1 VVGICND
8 VDVME
13 GAAKRQAVAVLG
25 STGSVGVSTLDVL
38 RRNANGYRV
47 AALAANS
54 SVDALES
61 QCIEFAP
68 DYAAMSDP
76 HAAQE
81 LRHRLAAR
89 KLNTQVLA
97 GPEALEKIAAD
108 PEIPVVMAAIVG
120 FAGVNSTIAAAN
132 QGKRILLANKESLVV
147 AGDLL
152 CDAVRRG
159 GATILPVDSEHNAIF
174 QCLPLSH
181 QHGAPVRGDEQIH
194 TLVLTAS
201 GGPFRSFSSDDMR
214 GVTVQQA
221 VAHPNWDM
229 GPKISVDSA
238 TMMNKGLEVIE
249 ACFLFGVDESQIEVV
264 VHPQSVVHSMVRF
277 RDGSVLA
284 QLGEPDMRTP
294 IASALAWPARVDAGV
309 DQLDFCALS
318 GLEFHAPD
326 PVRFPCLQLARE
338 AINAGQGANV
348 VLNAANELSV
358 AMFLD
363 EKIRF
368 VDIAQVN
375 AFVLQ
380 HCPSESPSNVAD
392 LQALDL
398 TARRIAEDYIANG
411 LKSVGLV

>member
-1 VVGICND
+1 
-8 VDVME
+8 
-13 GAAKRQAVAVLG
+13 
-25 STGSVGVSTLDVL
+25 
-38 RRNANGYRV
+38 
-47 AALAANS
+47 
-54 SVDALES
+54 
-61 QCIEFAP
+61 
-68 DYAAMSDP
+68 
-76 HAAQE
+76 
-81 LRHRLAAR
+81 
-89 KLNTQVLA
+89 
-97 GPEALEKIAAD
+97 
-108 PEIPVVMAAIVG
+108 
-120 FAGVNSTIAAAN
+120 
-132 QGKRILLANKESLVV
+132 
-147 AGDLL
+147 
-152 CDAVRRG
+152 
-159 GATILPVDSEHNAIF
+159 
-174 QCLPLSH
+174 
-181 QHGAPVRGDEQIH
+181 
-194 TLVLTAS
+194 
-201 GGPFRSFSSDDMR
+201 
-214 GVTVQQA
+214 
-221 VAHPNWDM
+221 
-229 GPKISVDSA
+229 
-238 TMMNKGLEVIE
+238 
-249 ACFLFGVDESQIEVV
+249 
-264 VHPQSVVHSMVRF
+264 
-277 RDGSVLA
+277 
-284 QLGEPDMRTP
+284 MRTP